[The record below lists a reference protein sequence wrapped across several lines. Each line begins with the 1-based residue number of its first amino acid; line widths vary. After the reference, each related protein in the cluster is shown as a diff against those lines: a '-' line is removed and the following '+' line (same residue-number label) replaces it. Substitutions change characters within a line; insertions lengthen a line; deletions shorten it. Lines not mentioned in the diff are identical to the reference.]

1 MTWAETLMRTPRDAE
16 GPFYPDKMPLDKDN
30 DLIIIN
36 DSISPAVGQIAH
48 VSGKLTDTKGK
59 PIANALIEIWQCDA
73 SGVYLHSRDPRIEKH
88 DSNFQSYGAFE
99 TGSTGEYRF
108 RTIKPVPYTGR
119 TPHIHFAVS
128 RGGRR
133 VLTTQLY
140 VKGEKQNKRDG
151 LFNRIDAK
159 SRSAVLADFVPIPK
173 SQTNELAATFNIVL
187 FE

>member
-1 MTWAETLMRTPRDAE
+1 M
-16 GPFYPDKMPLDKDN
+16 
-30 DLIIIN
+30 
-36 DSISPAVGQIAH
+36 
-48 VSGKLTDTKGK
+48 
-59 PIANALIEIWQCDA
+59 
-73 SGVYLHSRDPRIEKH
+73 
-88 DSNFQSYGAFE
+88 
-99 TGSTGEYRF
+99 
-108 RTIKPVPYTGR
+108 PYTGR

-133 VLTTQLY
+133 VITTQLY